1 MALYQYQCP
10 TCQVTFDRFVA
21 VEKRDELQV
30 CPNGH
35 EDGRRLYRSYAITQ
49 ADRRKSF
56 RQAMSK
62 TPGKFFT

>member
-10 TCQVTFDRFVA
+10 TCQTTFDRFVPVA
-21 VEKRDELQV
+21 ERDNAQA
-30 CPNGH
+30 CPDGH
-35 EDGRRLYRSYAITQ
+35 PDGHRLPQRYAITQ

-62 TPGKFFT
+62 TPHKFFT